1 MLASEDEAFSH
12 KINKSQA
19 KRYFVKKKKTWP
31 ESLLE
36 ECDSRTRDCILFHT
50 SRMRNE
56 GPLDSNDV
64 PMSTLCIKKAKMSC
78 VSAEPDLG
86 ANCRGVGTS

>member
-1 MLASEDEAFSH
+1 MVAQGQGTVDWIFFS
-12 KINKSQA
+12 
-19 KRYFVKKKKTWP
+19 
-31 ESLLE
+31 
-36 ECDSRTRDCILFHT
+36 T

-78 VSAEPDLG
+78 VSAGPDLEV
-86 ANCRGVGTS
+86 NCRGVGT